1 MADNNDG
8 KIVLTVDMPKTVRQI
23 NADIDKLQKQL
34 KRLKLNGALD
44 LSSQAKQINA
54 QIAAL
59 QSQLKEID
67 LKVKVDTSDVQ
78 KAGQTLKQET
88 DKGQSG
94 VKTLS
99 RSIAYLFMQAGTE
112 NIMESLFSGIKN
124 AGRVTW
130 YPFSRICLP

>member
-1 MADNNDG
+1 MANNNDG

-34 KRLKLNGALD
+34 KLLKLNGALD

-54 QIAAL
+54 EIAAL
-59 QSQLKEID
+59 QSQLKEIE
-67 LKVKVDTSDVQ
+67 LKVKVDTSDIQ

-88 DKGQSG
+88 AKGQILLTKLG
-94 VKTLS
+94 
-99 RSIAYLFMQAGTE
+99 RSIADLFMQAGRKDKETL
-112 NIMESLFSGIKN
+112 ISRIQN

-130 YPFSRICLP
+130 YPSFRICLP